1 MMMVLLLLHENDVYV
16 CHKKVKWHIM
26 HIQEVYVIM
35 IDGYIFLNKQWD
47 RYWQSIWNIDWDQV
61 LDRAKKKM
69 TQPVEKNIYNE

>member
-1 MMMVLLLLHENDVYV
+1 MLEQTGNSNTNRAEVKMMMVLLLLHENDVYV

-47 RYWQSIWNIDWDQV
+47 RYWQSI
-61 LDRAKKKM
+61 
-69 TQPVEKNIYNE
+69 